1 MTPLP
6 EQLKEMADEFRI
18 YACSETNEREKER
31 WIDWA
36 ATCEAAAEALQPTL
50 TQNDIQTPIY

>member
-1 MTPLP
+1 MTLP

-18 YACSETNEREKER
+18 YACSETNQREKER

-36 ATCEAAAEALQPTL
+36 ATCEAAAEALEPKVTTNL
-50 TQNDIQTPIY
+50 

>member
-18 YACSETNEREKER
+18 YACGETNQREKER

-36 ATCEAAAEALQPTL
+36 ATCEAAAEALEPKVTTNL
-50 TQNDIQTPIY
+50 